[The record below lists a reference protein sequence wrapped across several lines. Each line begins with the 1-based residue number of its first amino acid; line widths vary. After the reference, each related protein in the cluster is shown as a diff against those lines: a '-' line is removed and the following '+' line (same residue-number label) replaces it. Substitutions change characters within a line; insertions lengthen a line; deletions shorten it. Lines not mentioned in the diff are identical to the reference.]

1 MVVLGGGQLMLGAV
15 LAQTQLGVLLGAG
28 TWAEQAPSAGSGLL
42 PLTSM
47 GISPREQLDRDERF
61 EKSPPPKQIPAQRR
75 ALGSSGAIS
84 QALRSEAGLGAHTWL
99 LVLLPVM
106 VSALSRSAPAGF
118 PGHWHCLNWC
128 RADL

>member
-1 MVVLGGGQLMLGAV
+1 MVVVLGGGQLVLGAV

-61 EKSPPPKQIPAQRR
+61 EKSPPKTNPSTAQ
-75 ALGSSGAIS
+75 GSGELWGH
-84 QALRSEAGLGAHTWL
+84 Q
-99 LVLLPVM
+99 
-106 VSALSRSAPAGF
+106 
-118 PGHWHCLNWC
+118 PGSPF
-128 RADL
+128 

>member
-1 MVVLGGGQLMLGAV
+1 MVVVLGGGQLVLGAA

-61 EKSPPPKQIPAQRR
+61 EKSPPQNKSQHGAGLWG
-75 ALGSSGAIS
+75 ALGPSARLSV
-84 QALRSEAGLGAHTWL
+84 LR
-99 LVLLPVM
+99 LV
-106 VSALSRSAPAGF
+106 
-118 PGHWHCLNWC
+118 
-128 RADL
+128 